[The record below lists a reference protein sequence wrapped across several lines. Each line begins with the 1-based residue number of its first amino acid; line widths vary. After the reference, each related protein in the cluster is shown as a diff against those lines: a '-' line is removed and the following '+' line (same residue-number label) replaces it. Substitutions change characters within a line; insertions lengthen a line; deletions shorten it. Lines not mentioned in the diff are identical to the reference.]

1 MKFVAILLCL
11 LVSLTFAQSDSLAQP
26 ASAPASFKEEL
37 QKPSQKE
44 LFRRAR
50 NALLESIKK
59 QDMQRAGEAL
69 DYLKEN
75 VKDGAPLTITEEFFI
90 DMEIGRYVDG
100 VDGFTDE
107 VRVFFDTTYSQTK
120 DEGEESD
127 DALNDYLSKK
137 YANIS
142 RERSDSLISVVEKS
156 DIDAERKD
164 LYAALMYVGLA
175 INMDFQI
182 LPGKRFYVVY
192 TIRDTACARILLD
205 RARNFVGR
213 YPYSQHTRYL
223 NEMLIPEIATTLEK
237 VVLNMKDP
245 WSYKYYSGG
254 LGVFVGK
261 WAGFI
266 AGTDVLESSMKFS
279 IMFEASLQI
288 WRISANFLYT
298 SGLLT
303 YVKYIEKGAY
313 PDETAD
319 EAYGLNFGYT
329 LYDSRFLKVEPF
341 LGFGTYDFL
350 AIDEQWNWRCGECS
364 SNVVSLGVNADLR
377 LFMSK
382 PSEVLGASV
391 AFIVRLKYMAQFGN
405 FYDDCSSSKKTYD
418 EGFIVNTFG
427 LSLGVYLW

>member
-1 MKFVAILLCL
+1 MKFVAFLLCL
-11 LVSLTFAQSDSLAQP
+11 LVSMAFAQSDSLAQP
-26 ASAPASFKEEL
+26 SSAPSSFKEEL

-44 LFRRAR
+44 LLRRAR
-50 NALLESIKK
+50 NALLEAIKK
-59 QDMQRAGEAL
+59 NDRQRAGEAL
-69 DYLKEN
+69 DYLKDK
-75 VKDGAPLTITEEFFI
+75 VKDGASLTIAEEFAA
-90 DMEIGRYVDG
+90 DMEIGRYDDG
-100 VDGFTDE
+100 IRLFAEDM
-107 VRVFFDTTYSQTK
+107 RRLFDSTYKETRE
-120 DEGEESD
+120 EGYEAD
-127 DALNDYLSKK
+127 DALSGYISDK
-137 YANIS
+137 YRNIS
-142 RERSDSLISVVEKS
+142 RGRTDSLVSVVAAS
-156 DIDAERKD
+156 DVDQENKD
-164 LYAALMYVGLA
+164 LFAALMYVGLS
-175 INMDFQI
+175 F
-182 LPGKRFYVVY
+182 G
-192 TIRDTACARILLD
+192 DTACAREFVA
-205 RARNFVGR
+205 RAKHYVGH
-213 YPYSQHTRYL
+213 YPYTEHSRYL
-223 NEMLIPEIATTLEK
+223 RENLIPSIESHLETTVK
-237 VVLNMKDP
+237 VMKDP
-245 WSYKYYSGG
+245 WTFKYYTGG

-303 YVKYIEKGAY
+303 YVNYIGKGAF

-364 SNVVSLGVNADLR
+364 SNVVSLGANVDLR
-377 LFMSK
+377 LFVSR
-382 PSEVLGASV
+382 PSEILGISK